1 MVSHPAESRSYNDQG
16 QTVWQLAILSVVAAI
31 LPVIVFARE
40 ASPLLCVVLLATL
53 VGAANARGNTHEVL
67 ATLRRWIA
75 RPEAHVLVAALVL
88 LSVSVM
94 WSPAT
99 EHGAVHAFRIVMAA
113 LLIAA
118 LLAFGSTARLE
129 GLDRALFFGLAAG
142 ALLLL
147 ANLLLDGAMRSWM
160 GFSPDVWRMNRAAV
174 AIVLFLPL
182 ALLLVWRSS
191 RARTVALIG
200 ICLPAVFL
208 SQSESAQLAAIVT
221 AAVWAAATLHPL
233 VVHRL
238 VGATMVTA
246 VLVMPFVVRFA
257 NDLVPAAVHAKVGYA
272 TLTIRGEIWTA
283 FADLVPERLLLGHG
297 MEASTIIW
305 KTPMAASLP
314 QSVRD
319 LLAFTHPHN
328 APLQV
333 WFELGLVGAIF
344 VAVLIV
350 FALRAMERLP
360 TERLSA
366 ATATTAAVFTV
377 STVSHGAW
385 QSWWFCLVGLVAATY
400 AMLPTRLEDH
410 KKPRPTNSP

>member
-1 MVSHPAESRSYNDQG
+1 MVSHPAESRSYGEHDKSA
-16 QTVWQLAILSVVAAI
+16 WQLAILSIVAAI
-31 LPVIVFARE
+31 LPVLVFARE
-40 ASPLLCVVLLATL
+40 ASPLLCVLLLATL
-53 VGAANARGNTHEVL
+53 VGAANARGSTEEAWV
-67 ATLRRWIA
+67 TLRRWMA
-75 RPEAHVLVAALVL
+75 RPEAYVLIAALAL
-88 LSVSVM
+88 LSVSAL

-99 EHGAVHAFRIVMAA
+99 ERGAEHAFRIVMAA

-118 LLAFGSTARLE
+118 LLAFGSAARME
-129 GLDRALFFGLAAG
+129 GLDRALSFGLAAG

-147 ANLLLDGAMRSWM
+147 ANLQFDGAMRTWM

-182 ALLLVWRSS
+182 AVLLIWRLSP
-191 RARTVALIG
+191 ARVLAFIG
-200 ICLPAVFL
+200 ICLAAVFL

-221 AAVWAAATLHPL
+221 VAVWAVAALKPI

-238 VGATMVTA
+238 VGATMVAA
-246 VLVMPFVVRFA
+246 VLAMPFVVPFA
-257 NDLVPAAVHAKVGYA
+257 NDLVPAAVHEKVGYG
-272 TLTIRGEIWTA
+272 TLTIRGEIWAA
-283 FADLVPERLLLGHG
+283 FADLVPEKLLFGHG
-297 MEASTIIW
+297 MEASSIIW

-319 LLAFTHPHN
+319 LLAFAHPHN

-360 TERLSA
+360 SERLSA

-410 KKPRPTNSP
+410 KKPRPTNAP